1 MDSPVIAST
10 LGIHGAA
17 GELRRMNDGCFF
29 WTGWRRKQWPVDA
42 VAPGTRIYVIDLRRR
57 EFAWIARIDR
67 VAAFDYRNWPQYE
80 RGVHRGTGWWP
91 DRSDRDVPRPQASQP
106 AFIGFAVRATLIRRV
121 RISLPVSKVPRL
133 GWLDLSNGALK
144 YRHEDLVPYA
154 EGNPV
159 LRTHLERERKSS
171 LRAAALGYWTSRHQR
186 LRCEACGFD
195 FERTYG
201 ARGAGFIEFHHIEP
215 LSGKNGKRK
224 RTARDLVPLCANC
237 HRIIHRQSPI
247 LDLAALRRLL
257 RGTRRRARPA
267 PRARS

>member
-10 LGIHGAA
+10 LGSTHAA
-17 GELRRMNDGCFF
+17 DEPHWATGECFF
-29 WTGWRRKQWPVDA
+29 WTGWRRTQWPADA
-42 VAPGTRIYVIDLRRR
+42 VARGTRIYVIDLRRR

-67 VAAFDYRNWPQYE
+67 VALFDYRNWPQYE

-106 AFIGFAVRATLIRRV
+106 ACTGFAVRATLIRRV
-121 RISLPVSKVPRL
+121 RIPLPVSKVPRL
-133 GWLDLSNGALK
+133 GWLDLSGGALK
-144 YRHEDLVPYA
+144 YQHEDLRPRA
-154 EGNPV
+154 EGDRV
-159 LRTHLERERKSS
+159 LRTHLRVERSS
-171 LRAAALGYWTSRHQR
+171 ALRAAALRFWTSRHQR

-195 FERTYG
+195 FERAYG
-201 ARGAGFIEFHHIEP
+201 ARGAGFIEFHHVVP
-215 LSGKNGKRK
+215 LGGKKGKRK

-237 HRIIHRQSPI
+237 HRIVHRQSPI

-267 PRARS
+267 PRA